1 VIQTHKKP
9 ITYPIDWFLRGSPK
23 VFSKYPPYSPPY
35 RGRSHPPVAASARPQ
50 PHLNQF

>member
-23 VFSKYPPYSPPY
+23 VFSKYPPIVPPTEAGRIPRSPPP
-35 RGRSHPPVAASARPQ
+35 RGPSHT
-50 PHLNQF
+50 